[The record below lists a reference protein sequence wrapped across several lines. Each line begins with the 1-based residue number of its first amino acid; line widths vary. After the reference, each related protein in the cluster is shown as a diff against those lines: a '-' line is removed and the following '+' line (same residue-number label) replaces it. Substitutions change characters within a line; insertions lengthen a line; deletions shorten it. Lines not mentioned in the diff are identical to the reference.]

1 MTIQLNATYKG
12 FPGHLRPIDLK
23 DVGIQQWQ
31 VLQGDLPFP
40 LAVIRQSALQHNLHW
55 MQNFCKERGLDIAP
69 HGKTTMSPE
78 LYQLQL
84 DAGAWG
90 ISFAT
95 VFQASLGARNG
106 VERIII
112 ANQVYQAPDLDALAS
127 LLEAFPELR
136 VYFLVDSMAQMEAIA
151 QWRSSRDSHVNFTV
165 LIELGIDGKRTGC
178 RNHTQ
183 ALELARR
190 IKATPHIHLCG
201 VETYE
206 GALATCNHA
215 HDQMHVEALMARL
228 QQLAIA
234 CEAEHL
240 FEHEEVLLTAGGSA
254 IFDLVAKDLKP
265 HLKRPARG
273 ILRSG
278 CYLTHDHVQY
288 RKMLQCVG
296 ERLNLRETLKPALEV
311 ISSVQSCPE
320 PGLALLTM
328 GKRDVSYDLDLPVA
342 IWRAK
347 LGDTGT
353 QGVPA
358 HWHIEAL
365 NDQHAYLRFDP
376 SAPVNEQP
384 QLGQLVGCG
393 ISHPCTTF
401 DKWRWMPI
409 IDEHFNVV
417 DAISVNF

>member
-1 MTIQLNATYKG
+1 MTIQLNATCK
-12 FPGHLRPIDLK
+12 
-23 DVGIQQWQ
+23 
-31 VLQGDLPFP
+31 GDLPFP
-40 LAVIRQSALQHNLHW
+40 LAVIRQSSLQHNLHW
-55 MQNFCKERGLDIAP
+55 MQNFCKERDLDIAP

-78 LYQLQL
+78 LYHLQL
-84 DAGAWG
+84 GAGAWG

-106 VERIII
+106 VKRIII

-127 LLEAFPELR
+127 LLATFPELR

-151 QWRSSRDSHVNFTV
+151 NWRALRQSQADFTV

-178 RNHTQ
+178 RDHAL
-183 ALELARR
+183 ALELARH
-190 IKATPHIHLCG
+190 IKATPHMQLCG

-215 HDQMHVEALMARL
+215 HDQTHVAALMARL
-228 QQLAIA
+228 QKLAIE
-234 CEAEHL
+234 CEAEEL
-240 FEHEEVLLTAGGSA
+240 FENDEVLLTAGGSA

-265 HLKRPARG
+265 HLKHPARG

-278 CYLTHDHVQY
+278 CYLTHDHMQY

-347 LGDTGT
+347 LGDANTR
-353 QGVPA
+353 GVPA
-358 HWHIEAL
+358 HWQIGEL
-365 NDQHAYLRFDP
+365 NDQHAYLRFDAL
-376 SAPVNEQP
+376 APEHEHP
-384 QLGQLVGCG
+384 QLAQLVGCG

-401 DKWRWMPI
+401 DKWRWMPVI
-409 IDEHFNVV
+409 NDQFQVI